1 MIDHAVSV
9 LAGRTDILVFTGA
22 GISTESGIP
31 DFRGPKGIWKRVDPA
46 DYTYDRYVSDP
57 DFRVNTWGRRFSSPL
72 LDAAPNDAHYAV
84 TRLWET
90 GRVVGCVTQNID
102 GLHAAAGL
110 DLSSIV
116 ELHGNAHH
124 IHCIA
129 CGDEPQFDE
138 VAQRWASGTADPQCL
153 RCGGIL
159 KTKVVYFGEE
169 LPPQAISRAWDMAER
184 ADAVIVIG
192 STLSV
197 YPAAFIPLAVIES
210 GNPMVIINQG
220 PTDHDFR
227 AAAIVNGAAGSVV
240 PELVGRL
247 TPGLTQ
253 H

>member
-1 MIDHAVSV
+1 VIDHAVSA
-9 LAGRTDILVFTGA
+9 LAGRTRILVFTGA

-31 DFRGPKGIWKRVDPA
+31 DFRGPHGIWKRVDPA
-46 DYTYDRYVSDP
+46 DYTYDRYVRDP
-57 DFRVNTWGRRFSSPL
+57 EFRVKTWGNRFDSPL
-72 LDAAPNDAHYAV
+72 IDAAPNDAHYAV
-84 TRLWET
+84 TRLWES

-110 DLSSIV
+110 GPSSLV

-129 CGDEPQFDE
+129 CSDEPPFGE
-138 VAQRWASGTADPQCL
+138 VEQRWESGTADPECL

-169 LPPQAISRAWDMAER
+169 LPPQATSRAWDMAER
-184 ADAVIVIG
+184 ADAVVVIG

-197 YPAAFIPLAVIES
+197 YPAAFIPLAVVES

-227 AAAIVNGAAGSVV
+227 AAALVDGAAASVV
-240 PELVGRL
+240 PDLVERIAG
-247 TPGLTQ
+247 G
-253 H
+253 